1 VTPRRIVLSLLAGGL
16 LLWLGWSA
24 LTLVS
29 AAREAEQGLD
39 GLDQLDGMS
48 GSSAAEVVDRVVD
61 GDEAG
66 LDSDVVADLRASA
79 EHFET
84 ASSKAGSPWLVPF
97 EHVPVLGRQLRS
109 VQSLGA
115 AAATV
120 SSSAADAFEEVDTAL
135 EGPFPDAAARVAA
148 VRSVGDSLQQLR
160 ERVDRVDLGPLEGL
174 VGPLA
179 SARDRFSD
187 ELATL
192 QGALDEA
199 APAALGT
206 ATFLEGPSS
215 YLFFAANNA
224 EMRAG
229 SGMYL
234 QAGTLGIDR
243 GTFSFSPLEATE
255 DMVLAQPGAV
265 LDPDVAANWAW
276 VSPDREFRNVNV
288 TPRFEESARMASE
301 MWASSGRGGVDG
313 VMVADVYA
321 LKFLLRAVGPV
332 EVPGEDGAAAMVVT
346 ADDVVQQLLL
356 DQYADQDDDRAARRE
371 SLGRVATAVLDALN
385 TSEVPPLELLRAID
399 RAVSGR
405 HLLLWSA
412 DPAQESAFEA
422 IGADGKLHGDD
433 LAVGLLNRGGNKLD
447 QFVTSTVRVEP
458 VGPPADDRQAYRMV
472 VTLTNAAPEGLP
484 TYVSGPH
491 PRSTQPEGTWEGVV
505 AVTLP
510 APAGAMA
517 TAAPLVVFGN
527 DGPSRVVGM
536 QVAVTRGA
544 TAELELTFD
553 LPLEATTVEL
563 MASARPNPS
572 QWQIGAPGSPSA
584 TALTDAQ
591 GQLVDLGTG

>member
-1 VTPRRIVLSLLAGGL
+1 M
-16 LLWLGWSA
+16 LWLGWSA
-24 LTLVS
+24 FTLVS

-39 GLDQLDGMS
+39 GLEQLEGMS
-48 GSSAAEVVDRVVD
+48 GSSAAEVVDQVVD

-66 LDSDVVADLRASA
+66 LDTDVVADLRVAA
-79 EHFET
+79 EHFER
-84 ASSKAGSPWLVPF
+84 ASSEAGSAWLAPL
-97 EHVPVLGRQLRS
+97 EHLPVLGRQLRS

-120 SSSAADAFEEVDTAL
+120 SSAAAEAFEEVDAAL
-135 EGPFPDAAARVAA
+135 EGPFTDSAARVAA
-148 VRSVGDSLQQLR
+148 VRSVGDSLQRLR
-160 ERVDRVDLGPLEGL
+160 ERVDGVDLGPLEGL
-174 VGPLA
+174 FGPLA
-179 SARDRFSD
+179 SARDRFGE

-206 ATFLEGPSS
+206 ATFLEGPSN

-243 GTFSFSPLEATE
+243 GTFSFSSLEPTD
-255 DMVLAQPGAV
+255 DMLLAQPGTV

-288 TPRFEESARMASE
+288 TPRFDESARMASE
-301 MWASSGRGGVDG
+301 MWASSGRGAVDG

-321 LKFLLRAVGPV
+321 LKYLLRAIGPV
-332 EVPGEDGAAAMVVT
+332 EVPGAEGVPPMVVT

-356 DQYADQDDDRAARRE
+356 EQYADADADGDRAQRRE

-385 TSEVPPLELLRAID
+385 TSEVPPLDLLRAID
-399 RAVSGR
+399 RAVAGR

-412 DPAQESAFEA
+412 GADQEAAFEA
-422 IGADGKLHGDD
+422 IGADGMLQGDD
-433 LAVGLLNRGGNKLD
+433 LGVALLNRGGNKLD
-447 QFVTSTVRVEP
+447 QFVTSTVRLEP
-458 VGPPADDRQAYRMV
+458 VGAPQEGRQSYQMV
-472 VTLTNAAPEGLP
+472 VSVTNAAPEGLP
-484 TYVSGPH
+484 PYVAGPH
-491 PRSTQPEGTWEGVV
+491 PQSTHPEGTWEGVA

-517 TAAPLVVFGN
+517 TVAPLVVFGN

-536 QVAVTRGA
+536 QVVVPRGA
-544 TAELELTFD
+544 TTEVALTFD
-553 LPLEATTVEL
+553 LPLDATTVRL

-572 QWQIGAPGSPSA
+572 RWVIGGGVA
-584 TALTDAQ
+584 TAPELTDAE
-591 GQLVDLGTG
+591 GQLVELTTG